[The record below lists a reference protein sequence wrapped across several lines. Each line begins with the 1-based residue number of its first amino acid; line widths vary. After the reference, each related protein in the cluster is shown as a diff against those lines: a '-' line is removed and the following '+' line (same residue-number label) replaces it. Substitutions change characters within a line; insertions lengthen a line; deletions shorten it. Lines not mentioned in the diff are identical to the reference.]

1 MLTFRDV
8 ELLKSEGRY
17 YHAGALAAAL
27 GGLESYGCHYGMKS
41 TRYLAATAFI
51 EGFRAAERD
60 LCGAARR
67 A

>member
-17 YHAGALAAAL
+17 YHA
-27 GGLESYGCHYGMKS
+27 GCHYGMKS